1 MLERKEHKKMY
12 KSGKNWAVVTLSTAA
27 LVLGAT
33 TVNASA
39 DTNTKNNDSST
50 VQVTTGDND
59 IAVKSVTLGSG
70 QVSAASDATIKNSAN
85 ANSASSAANTQNSN
99 SQVASSAATTSSTS
113 SAASSNNADSK
124 VAQENANTAKNDD
137 TQKAAPANE
146 SSEAKNEP
154 AVNTNDSSAAKND
167 DQQSSKKNTAAKLN
181 KDAENVVKKAGIDPN
196 SLTDDQIK
204 ALNKINFSKTA
215 KSGTQMTYNDFQKIA
230 DTLIKQDGRYTV
242 PFFKA
247 SEIKNMPAATTKD
260 AQTNTIEP
268 LSL

>member
-27 LVLGAT
+27 LVFGAT

-39 DTNTKNNDSST
+39 DTNTENNDSST

-59 IAVKSVTLGSG
+59 IAVKSVTLDSG
-70 QVSAASDATIKNSAN
+70 QVSAASDATIKNSTN

-113 SAASSNNADSK
+113 SASSSTNTDSK
-124 VAQENANTAKNDD
+124 AAK
-137 TQKAAPANE
+137 E
-146 SSEAKNEP
+146 
-154 AVNTNDSSAAKND
+154 NTNDSSAAKND

-204 ALNKINFSKTA
+204 ALNKMNFSKAA
-215 KSGTQMTYNDFQKIA
+215 KSGTQMTYNDLKKIGEA
-230 DTLIKQDGRYTV
+230 LVDQDPKYAI
-242 PFFKA
+242 PYFNA
-247 SEIKNMPAATTKD
+247 SQIKNMPAAYTRD
-260 AQTNTIEP
+260 AEQMNMLI
-268 LSL
+268 